1 MSDLI
6 VLAFED
12 EASAFQMRDK
22 LLQMQ
27 KQQVITLADAAI
39 VTRKANGKPKVKQLY
54 SLVGSGAVGGA
65 FWGMLIGLLFF
76 APWLGMA
83 AGALGGALGG
93 KFTDI
98 GVDDKF
104 IKEVGETIEPGHSA
118 LFLLVAKATPD
129 KVLPELESFNAK
141 VLQTSLSNEQ
151 EAKLRE
157 AFGAESEE
165 DEA

>member
-6 VLAFED
+6 VLAFDNETN
-12 EASAFQMRDK
+12 AFMMRDK
-22 LLQMQ
+22 LLQLQ
-27 KQQVITLADAAI
+27 KQQLISLGDAAI
-39 VTRKANGKPKVKQLY
+39 VIRDKKGKPKVKQLQ
-54 SLVGSGAVGGA
+54 SLVGAGAMGGA

-104 IKEVGETIEPGHSA
+104 IKEVGETIQPGHAA
-118 LFLLVAKATPD
+118 LFLLVNSVTAD
-129 KVLPELESFNAK
+129 KVLPELTSFNAT
-141 VLQTSLSNEQ
+141 VLQTSLSIEQ
-151 EAKLRE
+151 ESKLRE
-157 AFGAESEE
+157 AFGASEI
-165 DEA
+165 DAA